1 MNLEERVE
9 RLEMERAHQQRPTD
23 RLGEVIAQQSLEI
36 LRMHRTVEKVC
47 KQLEELTLSV
57 HHREETPRDITE
69 DKPPHY

>member
-1 MNLEERVE
+1 
-9 RLEMERAHQQRPTD
+9 
-23 RLGEVIAQQSLEI
+23 LGEVIAQQSLEI